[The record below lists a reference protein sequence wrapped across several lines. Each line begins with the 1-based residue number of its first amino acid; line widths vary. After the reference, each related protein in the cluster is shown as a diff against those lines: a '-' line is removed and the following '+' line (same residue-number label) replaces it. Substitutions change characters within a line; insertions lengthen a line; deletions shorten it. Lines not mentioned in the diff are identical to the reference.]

1 MKSDIRFWLLMCGL
15 SLSFSFVAC
24 DSSKTQKEIDDISS
38 MTEVGD
44 TAVKDTVPVELSF
57 NTSAEALSYMNKSA
71 HAAKYRSGILPL
83 MAEENLKY
91 CTKLLNNTHNY
102 FIVVDKSKMKVIL
115 YDKYGCLKKE
125 YGMACGKNFGTKH
138 KKSDCRTPEGFFTAQ
153 GIYDSTDWLYT
164 DDEGNTSDVKGQF
177 GPRFIRIKSPIT
189 SQIGIHGTGSPWS
202 IGKRVS
208 HGCIRITNENILELV
223 KYASVGMPIIVVP
236 GITDRKVNS
245 QEGYNIPYITTNVE
259 PLKNATLQGHVPA
272 PKKDTLPDSIPT
284 ESQKLI
290 NHKDSTTN
298 VDLPKE
304 EPAKEE

>member
-1 MKSDIRFWLLMCGL
+1 MI
-15 SLSFSFVAC
+15 
-24 DSSKTQKEIDDISS
+24 
-38 MTEVGD
+38 
-44 TAVKDTVPVELSF
+44 
-57 NTSAEALSYMNKSA
+57 
-71 HAAKYRSGILPL
+71 
-83 MAEENLKY
+83 
-91 CTKLLNNTHNY
+91 
-102 FIVVDKSKMKVIL
+102 
-115 YDKYGCLKKE
+115 
-125 YGMACGKNFGTKH
+125 
-138 KKSDCRTPEGFFTAQ
+138 
-153 GIYDSTDWLYT
+153 STDWLYT

-272 PKKDTLPDSIPT
+272 PKKDTLPDSIST

-290 NHKDSTTN
+290 NHKDSTAN
-298 VDLPKE
+298 VSLPKE
-304 EPAKEE
+304 EPVKEE